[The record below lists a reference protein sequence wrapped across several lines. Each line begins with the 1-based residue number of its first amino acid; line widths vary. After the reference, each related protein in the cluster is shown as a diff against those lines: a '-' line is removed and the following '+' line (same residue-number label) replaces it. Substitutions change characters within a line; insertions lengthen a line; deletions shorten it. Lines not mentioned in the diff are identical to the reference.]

1 MTLKNRLGLVIS
13 LMVLALM
20 ITGIVVALTAD

>member
-1 MTLKNRLGLVIS
+1 MTTKNRIGLVIS

-20 ITGIVVALTAD
+20 ITGIVVALTVD